1 MSTKSKI
8 AVVSGLLTAA
18 FLFMAPPSSFA
29 ATPIGAKAV
38 YVEGAAHVISV
49 KDKSRRRVE
58 LDSTF
63 TEGDR
68 VTTEADGIVEIE
80 FDTGDLVRV
89 DKDTEMVVRSL
100 KRDESGS
107 AFSIFNL
114 VIGRVK
120 SAVGKLATKD
130 SKFEYHTK
138 TAIAGVAGTPP
149 WVIRFHEDV
158 TEIDL
163 LGKEGDKGFVYVQGL
178 DPKKT
183 LVTLS
188 PGTRTIVRLGM
199 APLKPFPIEPDRI
212 EMLMRTIPFSVK
224 HNISRR
230 KVEKS
235 RRKVEK
241 ELMERLGSTGQQLV
255 TSTISNS
262 ISTLRQIKPGTV
274 KSVDSTNTQ
283 STSGQ
288 GAVGQYDQTGGASSP
303 QPAKIKIKINLH

>member
-1 MSTKSKI
+1 VQTEYEKY
-8 AVVSGLLTAA
+8 GGCFLTACA
-18 FLFMAPPSSFA
+18 FFLTALSPPSSFA
-29 ATPIGAKAV
+29 ATTPIGAKAV
-38 YVEGAAHVISV
+38 YVEGVAHVSSV
-49 KDKSRRRVE
+49 KEKSGRRVE
-58 LDSTF
+58 LNSTF

-68 VTTEADGIVEIE
+68 VKTEADGIVEIE

-149 WVIRFHEDV
+149 WVLSFHENT

-163 LGKEGDKGFVYVQGL
+163 LGQKGDKGFVYVQGL

-199 APLKPFPIEPDRI
+199 APLKPFPIEPDRL
-212 EMLMRTIPFSVK
+212 EMLMRTIPFSRE
-224 HNISRR
+224 HYIPRPT
-230 KVEKS
+230 
-235 RRKVEK
+235 VEK
-241 ELMERLGSTGQQLV
+241 ELIDRLGSIGQQLV
-255 TSTISNS
+255 TSVISQS
-262 ISTLRQIKPGTV
+262 VSTPRQILPEV
-274 KSVDSTNTQ
+274 AQSVDSTNTQ

-288 GAVGQYDQTGGASSP
+288 GAVGQYGQTGGVSTS
-303 QPAKIKIKINLH
+303 QPVKLKVKINLHRSAR